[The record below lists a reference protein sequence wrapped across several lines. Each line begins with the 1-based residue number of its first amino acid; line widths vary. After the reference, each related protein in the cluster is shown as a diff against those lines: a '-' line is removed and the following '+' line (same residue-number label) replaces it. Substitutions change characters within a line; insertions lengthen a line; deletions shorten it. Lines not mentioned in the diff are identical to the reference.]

1 MILCC
6 DLFLAQPLGY
16 AKYSIIYNDQK
27 NLLFS
32 RNFVLC
38 KIYEKK
44 REKIIMKFQHFFKDN
59 VLKTNFHI
67 EM

>member
-27 NLLFS
+27 NQLFS

-44 REKIIMKFQHFFKDN
+44 KEKK
-59 VLKTNFHI
+59 
-67 EM
+67 

>member
-44 REKIIMKFQHFFKDN
+44 KRKNNYEIPTFFQRQCSEN
-59 VLKTNFHI
+59 
-67 EM
+67 